1 MEAPVIS
8 VCEDPA
14 CRRSNPRSVSQA
26 VACVDKG
33 GMVPSRAGCRRAYRG
48 WPVIVPVFALIVL
61 TGVARILA
69 ETPPAIAPT
78 IIRDLPYVPHGH
90 ERQKLDLYI
99 PGDVAAEAPLLVWI
113 HGGAWKEGG
122 KENSPAVGM
131 MGKGWVVASLNY
143 RFSQHAIFP
152 AQLEDC
158 KAALRFMRAHAADY
172 HIDTNR
178 VAVWGASAGGHLVA
192 LLGVTGRT
200 REFDVG
206 ENLEQSSAV
215 SCVIDW
221 FGPTDFLHWGG
232 GSSVK
237 PNNKDDVIAKLFGG
251 PVPEHLELAR
261 KGSPITWVG
270 KDSAP
275 ILIMHGDK
283 DPLVPL
289 QQSET
294 FAAALAKAGVPC
306 VLKVYPGQGHGGP
319 RFNDEA
325 ARKMMID
332 FVEKHTAPP
341 AAK

>member
-1 MEAPVIS
+1 MKVHL
-8 VCEDPA
+8 PA
-14 CRRSNPRSVSQA
+14 LLLLL
-26 VACVDKG
+26 
-33 GMVPSRAGCRRAYRG
+33 
-48 WPVIVPVFALIVL
+48 AL
-61 TGVARILA
+61 GAARVLA
-69 ETPPAIAPT
+69 ETPTPAAPSV
-78 IIRDLPYVPHGH
+78 IRNLPYVLQGH

-99 PGDVAAEAPLLVWI
+99 PPNAAAEAPLLVWI

-122 KENSPAVGM
+122 KENCPAVGM

-143 RFSQHAIFP
+143 RFSQHATFP
-152 AQLEDC
+152 AQIEDC
-158 KAALRFMRAHAADY
+158 KAALRFLRAHAAEY
-172 HIDTNR
+172 HINKKR

-192 LLGVTGRT
+192 LLGVTGGT

-206 ENLEQSSAV
+206 DNLEQSSAV

-221 FGPTDFLHWGG
+221 FGHTDFLHWGA
-232 GSSVK
+232 GSVIK
-237 PNNKDDVIAKLFGG
+237 TGNKDAVVAALFGG

-261 KGSPITWVG
+261 KGSPITWAG

-306 VLKVYPGQGHGGP
+306 VLQVYPGQGHGGP

-325 ARKMMID
+325 ARKLMIE

>member
-1 MEAPVIS
+1 MKVHIL
-8 VCEDPA
+8 
-14 CRRSNPRSVSQA
+14 
-26 VACVDKG
+26 
-33 GMVPSRAGCRRAYRG
+33 
-48 WPVIVPVFALIVL
+48 ALL
-61 TGVARILA
+61 LLLSLGAARILA
-69 ETPPAIAPT
+69 ETPSVTAPT
-78 IIRDLPYVPHGH
+78 IIRNLPYVPHGH

-99 PGDVAAEAPLLVWI
+99 PPNAAAEAPLLVWI
-113 HGGAWKEGG
+113 HGGAWKQGG
-122 KENSPAVGM
+122 KESCPAVGM

-143 RFSQHAIFP
+143 RFSQHAVFP

-172 HIDTNR
+172 HIDKNR

-192 LLGVTGRT
+192 LLGVTGKT

-206 ENLEQSSAV
+206 ENLQQSSAV

-221 FGPTDFLHWGG
+221 FGPTDFLHWGA
-232 GSSVK
+232 GSGIKKSD
-237 PNNKDDVIAKLFGG
+237 NKDDAVARLFGG
-251 PVPEHLELAR
+251 QVPEHLELAR
-261 KGSPITWVG
+261 KGSPITWVS
-270 KDSAP
+270 KDSSP

-294 FAAALAKAGVPC
+294 FAAALDKAGVSC
-306 VLKVYPGQGHGGP
+306 VLKVYPGQGHGGQ

-325 ARKMMID
+325 ARKLMIE
-332 FVEKHTAPP
+332 FVEKHTTPP

>member
-1 MEAPVIS
+1 MP
-8 VCEDPA
+8 
-14 CRRSNPRSVSQA
+14 Q
-26 VACVDKG
+26 
-33 GMVPSRAGCRRAYRG
+33 
-48 WPVIVPVFALIVL
+48 
-61 TGVARILA
+61 
-69 ETPPAIAPT
+69 
-78 IIRDLPYVPHGH
+78 GH

-99 PGDVAAEAPLLVWI
+99 PPNAAAAAPLLVWI

-122 KENSPAVGM
+122 KENCPAVGM

-152 AQLEDC
+152 AQIEDC
-158 KAALRFMRAHAADY
+158 KAALRFLRAHAADY
-172 HIDTNR
+172 HIDKNR

-192 LLGVTGRT
+192 LLGVTGAT

-206 ENLEQSSAV
+206 DNLEQSSAV

-221 FGPTDFLHWGG
+221 FGPTDFLHWGA
-232 GSSVK
+232 GSVVK
-237 PNNKDDVIAKLFGG
+237 TDNKDDVVAKLFGG
-251 PVPEHLELAR
+251 PVPEHLELAK

-294 FAAALAKAGVPC
+294 FAAALGKAGVPC
-306 VLKVYPGQGHGGP
+306 VLQVYPGQGHGGP

-325 ARKMMID
+325 ARKLMIE
-332 FVEKHTAPP
+332 FVEKHTALPG
-341 AAK
+341 AK